1 MKAKTSELEG
11 LANREIEN
19 SPTGEV
25 HVHFGNKKFRPR
37 EGYYMCF
44 GTSMLIAV
52 KKAKENKTPL
62 TVADYEVMY
71 AYLSHMQYGNQISIA
86 QQDIADQLGVQRQ
99 VATRS
104 AAHLVNAGI
113 FGRKGEIALRK
124 FRVFQ
129 QGKFVEAPPARRRVD
144 AALRGFGRSGSDTRA
159 AIFRCRCR
167 CRCRIVTTC
176 CNNITT

>member
-62 TVADYEVMY
+62 TAADYEVMY

-99 VATRS
+99 VVTRS
-104 AAHLVNAGI
+104 VAHLVNAGI
-113 FGRKGEIALRK
+113 FERKGRSLYASLEFFSKGSLWKLRPHAD
-124 FRVFQ
+124 
-129 QGKFVEAPPARRRVD
+129 E
-144 AALRGFGRSGSDTRA
+144 
-159 AIFRCRCR
+159 
-167 CRCRIVTTC
+167 
-176 CNNITT
+176 

>member
-25 HVHFGNKKFRPR
+25 HVHFGNKKFRPK

-62 TVADYEVMY
+62 TAADYEVMY

-86 QQDIADQLGVQRQ
+86 QQDIADELGVQRQ
-99 VATRS
+99 VVTRS
-104 AAHLVNAGI
+104 VAHLVNAGI
-113 FGRKGEIALRK
+113 FERKGRSLYASLEFFSKGSLWKLRPHAD
-124 FRVFQ
+124 
-129 QGKFVEAPPARRRVD
+129 E
-144 AALRGFGRSGSDTRA
+144 
-159 AIFRCRCR
+159 
-167 CRCRIVTTC
+167 
-176 CNNITT
+176 

>member
-37 EGYYMCF
+37 EGYYIGCV
-44 GTSMLIAV
+44 TSRLIAV

-62 TVADYEVMY
+62 TAADYEVMY

-86 QQDIADQLGVQRQ
+86 QQDIADELGVQRQ
-99 VATRS
+99 VVTRS
-104 AAHLVNAGI
+104 IGHLVNAGI
-113 FGRKGEIALRK
+113 FERKGRSLYANLEFFSKGSLWKLRPHAD
-124 FRVFQ
+124 
-129 QGKFVEAPPARRRVD
+129 E
-144 AALRGFGRSGSDTRA
+144 
-159 AIFRCRCR
+159 
-167 CRCRIVTTC
+167 
-176 CNNITT
+176 